1 MASYP
6 ASSPAPRFAP
16 SHAALAALAAP
27 VFPIVA
33 VLLTLL
39 DRDELRAWGWA
50 PLDHHGVPWPSA
62 LAVGP
67 HGWLQIASFALAGAA
82 VAGLA
87 PVLRDLLPRR
97 RATSIAASATA
108 LAGVGLAA
116 TAFPLDRPHGDPGE
130 LSSWLGSWHAAV
142 HVGGF
147 ATAAGCAAIALVA
160 VAVAAHGRSRMLSR
174 SSAALAL
181 ASAAALALP
190 GAIGWYLFLGGFF
203 AWAQAIALHRLR

>member
-6 ASSPAPRFAP
+6 TAAPAPRAALSRP
-16 SHAALAALAAP
+16 ALAALAAP
-27 VFPIVA
+27 IFPIVA

-62 LAVGP
+62 LAAGQ
-67 HGWLQIASFALAGAA
+67 HGWLQCASFAIAGAA

-97 RATSIAASATA
+97 RATSVAATA
-108 LAGVGLAA
+108 LTLAGVGLVAA
-116 TAFPLDRPHGDPGE
+116 AFPLDRPHGDPGE

-160 VAVAAHGRSRMLSR
+160 VAVAARGRSRLLAR

-190 GAIGWYLFLGGFF
+190 GAIGWYVFLGGFF
-203 AWAQAIALHRLR
+203 AWAHAIALHRLR